1 MNNMDKKTEFYNLI
15 KKQYED
21 NFLQVNGFPMNRKQ
35 RKMMEAELKK
45 MVERRFKH
53 INIIGI

>member
-1 MNNMDKKTEFYNLI
+1 MDKKTEFYNLI

-21 NFLQVNGFPMNRKQ
+21 NFLQINGFPMNRKQ